1 GPPLEAAGLPKG
13 GRMIRRKFMVVV
25 AGAFVMLAAASGASA
40 GVRRSIGSAM
50 HTASSAVGLSHT
62 STGSDVSFSGQRAAA
77 DFSSPSE
84 EPSPSPTDDSVDES
98 SDQGDQNDQ
107 GENENDCARGEN
119 QDDQGENQDDQ

>member
-1 GPPLEAAGLPKG
+1 MFGRKG
-13 GRMIRRKFMVVV
+13 MVVV
-25 AGAFVMLAAASGASA
+25 AAVFLVLAAASGASA

-50 HTASSAVGLSHT
+50 HTASTAVGLSHT
-62 STGSDVSFSGQRAAA
+62 SSGSDVSFSGQRAAA

-107 GENENDCARGEN
+107 GENENDRAQGAH
-119 QDDQGENQDDQ
+119 QD